1 MIVIKEGKHENG
13 LSIIGKIKDASKV
26 ATAVYTT
33 VDTSRKHITNIILAY
48 N

>member
-26 ATAVYTT
+26 ATY
-33 VDTSRKHITNIILAY
+33 RLHHGGH
-48 N
+48 